1 MKKVALIAAAVSM
14 MAPTFAAAADSVQAL
29 SIAKSPVRA
38 VAPKGKAQGVGG
50 AGLLGVLALVAIG
63 GGIFILADSESNTPD
78 SK

>member
-29 SIAKSPVRA
+29 SISKAPVRA
-38 VAPKGKAQGVGG
+38 AAAKGKTQAVG
-50 AGLLGVLALVAIG
+50 ALLGVVTVIALG
-63 GGIFILADSESNTPD
+63 TGIYLLADNKSDKPD